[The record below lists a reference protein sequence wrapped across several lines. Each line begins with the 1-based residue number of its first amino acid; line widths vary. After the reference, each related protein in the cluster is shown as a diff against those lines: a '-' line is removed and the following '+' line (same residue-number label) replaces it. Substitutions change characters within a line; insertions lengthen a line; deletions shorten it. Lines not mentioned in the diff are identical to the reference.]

1 MMGHSIDPPI
11 LSPIDRVVG
20 GQALVGKK
28 TALAVVA
35 YLVLFILQSIG
46 VVGTATGPLATA
58 DGQLLTVLILSFG
71 AMGLLA
77 KIDRIGGTITD
88 PPILSPID
96 RVLGGQALVGKKT
109 ALTVVA
115 YLVLSFLQSRGVV
128 GTATGYTATTG
139 GQIATGLILSFGAI
153 GFLAKIDRIIRRNWQ
168 ASQREDL
175 LGELR
180 PLSQSSGSGMS
191 VGATRGRKIF
201 IVHGHDQGPRDAVA
215 RFLERMGFEPITL
228 HERPNKGRSII
239 AKFREEAAEV
249 GFAVV
254 LMTPDDYGGK
264 EGAPRQARA
273 RQNVVFELGFFYGA
287 FGPER
292 VAALIKGDVERP
304 SDFEGVVYISLDEK
318 DWQKE
323 LARELKAA
331 GFEIDWNKAMR

>member
-1 MMGHSIDPPI
+1 MIGHPIDPSI
-11 LSPIDRVVG
+11 LSPIDRALG

-28 TALAVVA
+28 TALAVLA
-35 YLVLFILQSIG
+35 YAVLFILQSIG
-46 VVGTATGPLATA
+46 LVGTATGPTATV
-58 DGQLLTVLILSFG
+58 DGQFLTDLVLSFG
-71 AMGLLA
+71 ALGLLA
-77 KIDRIGGTITD
+77 KIDRVGAAITD

-109 ALTVVA
+109 ALAVVA

-128 GTATGYTATTG
+128 GSATGYTATAE
-139 GQIATGLILSFGAI
+139 GQIATGLILSFGAL
-153 GFLAKIDRIIRRNWQ
+153 GLLAKIDRLIRRNRWHG
-168 ASQREDL
+168 SQQQERV
-175 LGELR
+175 R
-180 PLSQSSGSGMS
+180 PLSSGTGMT
-191 VGATRGRKIF
+191 VAATRERKIF

-215 RFLERMGFEPITL
+215 RFLERMGFEPIIL
-228 HERPNKGRSII
+228 HEQPNKGRSII
-239 AKFREEAAEV
+239 AKFREEASEV

-264 EGAPRQARA
+264 EGAPRQPRA

-292 VAALIKGDVERP
+292 VAALVKGDIEPP
-304 SDFEGVVYISLDEK
+304 SDFEGVLYISLDEK

-331 GFEIDWNKAMR
+331 GFDIDWNKVMR